1 MPILANNE
9 ARDFTHSYTFNAA
22 DLNRSGFLTTIG
34 APGQKIIGYIP
45 AGAVVDAAGIVVKT
59 AFAGTSTNITIDIG
73 TTAADPD
80 EFIDNLDLDALT
92 KISYNQGDT
101 LVNTAAGYVANNTTA
116 AIPIYME
123 VNGTITAAG
132 VAAGEWTIAWRLLD
146 PARLF

>member
-9 ARDFTHSYTFNAA
+9 ARDFTHSFTFNAA
-22 DLNRSGFLTTIG
+22 DLNRTGFLSTIG
-34 APGQKIIGYIP
+34 AANQKIIGYIP
-45 AGAVVDAAGIVVKT
+45 AGGIVEACCIVVKT

-80 EFIDNLDLDALT
+80 DCINALDLDGLT
-92 KISYNQGDT
+92 KVSFNQGDV
-101 LVNTAAGYVANNTTA
+101 LQEGSVGYLANNTDA

>member
-9 ARDFTHSYTFNAA
+9 ARDFTHSFTFNAA
-22 DLNRSGFLTTIG
+22 DLNRAGFLSTIG
-34 APGQKIIGYIP
+34 AANQKIIGYIP
-45 AGAVVDAAGIVVKT
+45 AGAVVDGCAIVVKK

-80 EFIDNLDLDALT
+80 EFIDNLDLDALV
-92 KISYNQGDT
+92 KVSYNQGDV
-101 LVNTAAGYVANNTTA
+101 LVNTAAGYVANNTAA

-132 VAAGEWTIAWRLLD
+132 VAAGEWVIAYRLLD